1 MKVPQHPTLIRRML
15 AARVSQ
21 LTARRP
27 VVTASLVRIAKH
39 CGRAGCRCQ
48 RGAKHV
54 GHCLTFKVA
63 GKTRTVYV
71 PLDLV
76 EEVRRWVAEGR
87 RLRVVMRECSALA
100 VALVASH
107 VTERKRKAGRS

>member
-1 MKVPQHPTLIRRML
+1 MKVPRHPTQIRQML
-15 AARVSQ
+15 QARVKKM
-21 LTARRP
+21 AAERP
-27 VVTASLVRIAKH
+27 VLSASLVRIAKH
-39 CGRAGCRCQ
+39 CGRPGCHCQ
-48 RGAKHV
+48 TGEKHV
-54 GHCLTFKVA
+54 GHYLTFKVA

-87 RLRVVMRECSALA
+87 RLKLLMKESSALA